1 VAETVRVLATVRDVP
16 REAWD
21 ALVADESPFLEW
33 EWLAALEDGRTVT
46 RETGW
51 LPQHVTLWDGER
63 LVGAAPLYVK
73 AHSMGEFVFDHTWAT
88 AARRAGIDYY
98 PKLLVAV
105 PFTPVTGARFL
116 ARPADAAHVRATL
129 AAVLE
134 RLCAEGDAFSSVHVN
149 FCRPADAEALAARGW
164 LRRTAYQYQW
174 RNDGY
179 RIVDDTSRACAASG
193 GIRRV
198 ASAARLDEQGV
209 EIRTYVGAAIPG
221 DVAEVVYRLYRRTVD
236 DNAPAISRA
245 RLLRS
250 AFERFRE
257 RICLVLAYR
266 AGEVVAG
273 TFNVQKGDALY
284 GRYWGAFET
293 LRHLHFNVCY
303 YAAIEHCIAAG
314 LARFEPGAGGEFKH
328 LRGFDATETVSMHWI
343 RDRRFRAAVAD
354 YLVRERAAVANE
366 IEWFTR
372 RHLRGSAIARSGVR
386 RAAHARLTSRQP
398 IAP

>member
-1 VAETVRVLATVRDVP
+1 MAETVRVLATVRDVP

-51 LPQHVTLWDGER
+51 LPQHVTLWDGDR
-63 LVGAAPLYVK
+63 LLGAAPLYVK

-88 AARRAGIDYY
+88 AAQRAGIGYY

-134 RLCAEGDAFSSVHVN
+134 RLCAEDDAFSSVHVN

-164 LRRTAYQYQW
+164 LRRTGYQYQW
-174 RNDGY
+174 RNEGY
-179 RIVDDTSRACAASG
+179 RTFDDYLAGLRSK
-193 GIRRV
+193 RRNQ
-198 ASAARLDEQGV
+198 ARRELRELQEQGV
-209 EIRTYVGAAIPG
+209 EIRACVGGGIP
-221 DVAEVVYRLYRRTVD
+221 DDMAELVYRLYRRTVD
-236 DNAPAISRA
+236 DNPWGQRYLT
-245 RLLRS
+245 RRFFDVV
-250 AFERFRE
+250 FERYRE
-257 RICLVLAYR
+257 RICLVLAHR
-266 AGEVVAG
+266 GGEVVAG

-343 RDRRFRAAVAD
+343 RDRRFRGAVAD
-354 YLVRERAAVANE
+354 YLARERAAVANE
-366 IEWFTR
+366 IEWFHEKT
-372 RHLRGSAIARSGVR
+372 ARKRDPS
-386 RAAHARLTSRQP
+386 
-398 IAP
+398 

>member
-1 VAETVRVLATVRDVP
+1 MAETVRVLATVRDVP

-73 AHSMGEFVFDHTWAT
+73 AHSMGEFVFDQTWAT
-88 AARRAGIDYY
+88 AAQRAGIDYY

-116 ARPADAAHVRATL
+116 ARPADAVHVRATL

-134 RLCAEGDAFSSVHVN
+134 RLCADDAFSSVHVN

-164 LRRTAYQYQW
+164 LRRTGYQYQW

-179 RIVDDTSRACAASG
+179 RTFDDYLAGLRSK
-193 GIRRV
+193 RRNQ
-198 ASAARLDEQGV
+198 ARRERRELEGQGV
-209 EIRTYVGAAIPG
+209 EIRTYVGDAIPA
-221 DVAEVVYRLYRRTVD
+221 DVAELVYRLYRRTVD
-236 DNAPAISRA
+236 DNPWGQRYLT
-245 RLLRS
+245 RRFFDVVL
-250 AFERFRE
+250 ERFRE
-257 RICLVLAYR
+257 RVCLVLAHR
-266 AGEVVAG
+266 GDEVVAG
-273 TFNVQKGDALY
+273 TFNVQKGEALY

-303 YAAIEHCIAAG
+303 YAAIEHCITAG

-343 RDRRFRAAVAD
+343 RDRRFRGAVAD
-354 YLVRERAAVANE
+354 YLARERAAVANE
-366 IEWFTR
+366 IEWFHEKT
-372 RHLRGSAIARSGVR
+372 ARKRDPS
-386 RAAHARLTSRQP
+386 
-398 IAP
+398 